1 MKFVPKPYQ
10 PRMSEWLAT
19 HDAAGLWAEPGM
31 GKSVVTLDHLDHL
44 LTSGLSRGAL
54 ILSPLRVSLCTW
66 PSQFERWDHSK
77 WMKVA
82 NLRTPEGLKSW
93 REGASDAYLLNF
105 DMLVT
110 RAGSKKKGFIDTYLK
125 GQKELP
131 VDTLVIDETSCFK
144 DASSKRFKALA
155 PYVKMFKQRIGL
167 TGTPG
172 NYEALWSQVKLL
184 DGGERLGVSYTAYLA
199 RYFTTDYMGYTY
211 TLKPGAKEEIDAK
224 ISDLCLVMLG
234 ADHLDIPPTHYED
247 IEVTIPAEAR
257 KQYKTLEKELL
268 LEIEKSEIIA
278 LNAAVLMNKL
288 LQVVGG
294 AVYDLERNIQVIH
307 TAKVDALK
315 KLVKNLKGEPL
326 LVLVAYKHESAR
338 ILKAIPQARM
348 FHEKDLDEWCDG
360 KIPVWVADARSL
372 SHGLD
377 RLQHGG
383 SKLCW
388 FTLTWG
394 EAYQQ
399 TNARLV
405 RTGQEKPTT
414 VYRLLVPGTADDA
427 VVEALRNRSDTQTGL
442 MTALKNLQILAK
454 NS

>member
-1 MKFVPKPYQ
+1 MKFNPLPYQ
-10 PRMSEWLAT
+10 PRMSEWLQT
-19 HDAAGLWAEPGM
+19 HEAAGLWAEPGM
-31 GKSVVTLDHLDHL
+31 GKSVVALDYLDHL
-44 LTSGLSRGAL
+44 LTNGLSRGAL

-66 PSQFERWDHSK
+66 PSQFARWDHSK

-82 NLRTPEGLKSW
+82 NLRTPEGLQSW
-93 REGASDAYLLNF
+93 ERGTSDAYLLNF

-110 RAGSKKKGFIDTYLK
+110 RAGAKKKGFLDTYFK
-125 GQKELP
+125 GKKELP
-131 VDTLVIDETSCFK
+131 VDTLILDESSCFK
-144 DASSKRFKALA
+144 DSSSKRFKALA
-155 PYVKMFKQRIGL
+155 PYTRMFKQRVGL

-184 DGGERLGVSYTAYLA
+184 DGGERLGVSFTAYRA
-199 RYFTTDYMGYTY
+199 RWFTSDYMGFKW

-224 ISDLCLVMLG
+224 IADLCLVMLG

-247 IEVTIPAEAR
+247 IEVSLPAEAR

-268 LEIEKSEIIA
+268 LEIERSEIVA

-294 AVYDLERNIQVIH
+294 AVYDLERNIQIIH
-307 TAKVDALK
+307 TAKVDALV
-315 KLVKNLKGEPL
+315 KLVKSLKGEPL
-326 LVLVAYKHESAR
+326 LVLVSYKHESAR
-338 ILKAIPQARM
+338 ILKALPQARM
-348 FHEKDLDEWCDG
+348 FHEDDLDEWCEG

-427 VVEALRNRSDTQTGL
+427 VVEALREKSDTQTGL